1 MNCSRSACKWRRTKN
16 EQRRGGRLPRMREPG
31 YCLRWLVVAAE
42 AAGNLD
48 DSSSKHGGC
57 AVWSCCAGRW
67 FFSSWK
73 CAFFF
78 LLCFYSS
85 SFSLSLLFSLFF
97 FWFLFLIPLCFGF
110 FISSFSRQLPR
121 VLLVSPLFVSVSIIF
136 SSPFPSAFSSVSR
149 FLFLYIYICSSLFS
163 FSQYHYV
170 FPFFLS
176 VSLIFVFFNPPSIR
190 PPLISFFFP
199 PIYRRPGDREELPCL
214 CPILETR

>member
-1 MNCSRSACKWRRTKN
+1 MQMKTNKKWT
-16 EQRRGGRLPRMREPG
+16 EEGGRLPRMREPG

-67 FFSSWK
+67 FFSSWE

-121 VLLVSPLFVSVSIIF
+121 VLLVFPPLCLCLYHFFFSFSLCFLFCLSVSF
-136 SSPFPSAFSSVSR
+136 S
-149 FLFLYIYICSSLFS
+149 LYIYICSSLFS

-176 VSLIFVFFNPPSIR
+176 VSFIFVFFNPPSIR